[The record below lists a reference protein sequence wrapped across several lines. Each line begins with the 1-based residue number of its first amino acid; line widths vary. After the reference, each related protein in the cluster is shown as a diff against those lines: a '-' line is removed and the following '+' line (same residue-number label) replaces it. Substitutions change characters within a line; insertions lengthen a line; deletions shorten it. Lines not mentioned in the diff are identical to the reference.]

1 MRSSKNKK
9 RHRMCSLQLHLGTQ
23 LLGILLFSIT
33 RWRICP
39 GCHFVGGAGGLGSGM
54 CSTHGSSTL
63 SFSALKASIFLI
75 LWWNSGPPRADI
87 RNWMLQ
93 NPSGSGWLFLSLPF
107 KGLHIYIWQFLLWPA
122 IALLRPKV
130 SNPDNYTVT
139 TQQDVQLESSAWSL
153 LHLIFWGIAFLGP
166 GARCPPIGPCPLD

>member
-1 MRSSKNKK
+1 MKYVPFSSSWHSVTWNTYS
-9 RHRMCSLQLHLGTQ
+9 CFQSQDE
-23 LLGILLFSIT
+23 
-33 RWRICP
+33 
-39 GCHFVGGAGGLGSGM
+39 GSALDVTLWEELEDLVLECVLPM
-54 CSTHGSSTL
+54 AVVL

-153 LHLIFWGIAFLGP
+153 LHLIFWGIAFLSP
-166 GARCPPIGPCPLD
+166 VAWVSS